1 MKLKRR
7 EMLVA
12 AVAAGVLKVEAQE
25 LASTPAELMELA
37 RRTMKSN
44 RDAINKVKLPMAVE
58 PAFAFK
64 A

>member
-1 MKLKRR
+1 VKLKRR

-12 AVAAGVLKVEAQE
+12 AVAAGALQGEAQE
-25 LASTPAELMELA
+25 AVAPAELLDLA
-37 RRTMKSN
+37 KRSMQSN

-58 PAFAFK
+58 PAFVFK